1 MRKRKKDKQYVLNRE
16 TLDYDLVEQ
25 PSDLQRLVR
34 TIAVYAVSSMSV
46 FLLSLYLL
54 TDVFDMRTPKRM
66 LVDRESREWHSK
78 LNMLERRLDASAQA
92 LLDMERRDNM
102 LYRSVF
108 GMEEISEDV
117 RNAGYG
123 GVDRYADLRARDY
136 TGSLTSAVMRSDIL
150 LKKAY
155 IQSKSFDQVALVS
168 ERAAEMALCA
178 PTIPPVNY
186 ANVRQASGFGLRVD
200 PILKNRYRRHQGV
213 DLAPKSGKDGE
224 PVYVTGNGVVKV
236 VGYDAGGYGR
246 YILVDHGFGY
256 QTRYAHLSEAMV
268 VKGQEVQRGQQIALM
283 GNTGRSTGTHLHYEV
298 IYMNRHVNPVNY
310 YNKDIL
316 PEDYA
321 AIIDSSN
328 EKPMS

>member
-224 PVYVTGNGVVKV
+224 PVYVTGNGVVKA

-256 QTRYAHLSEAMV
+256 QTRYAHLSEALV

>member
-1 MRKRKKDKQYVLNRE
+1 MRKKIDRQYILNRE
-16 TLDYDLVEQ
+16 TLEYEEVEQ
-25 PSDLQRLVR
+25 PSTTRRYIR
-34 TIAVYAVSSMSV
+34 TVVSYAVSSISV
-46 FLLSLYLL
+46 FVLSLYLI
-54 TDVFDMRTPKRM
+54 TDVFHTRTPKGMIVYR
-66 LVDRESREWHSK
+66 DYSEWRSK
-78 LNMLERRLDASAQA
+78 LNLLERRLEAADQS
-92 LLDMERRDNM
+92 LLDMERRDNT

-108 GMEEISEDV
+108 GMETIPDDI

-123 GVDRYADLRARDY
+123 GVDRYADIRSRDY
-136 TGSLTSAVMRSDIL
+136 TGTLTSAAMRSEIL

-155 IQSKSFDQVALVS
+155 IQSKSFDQVAMVS

-186 ANVRQASGFGLRVD
+186 SHVRQASGFGVRVD
-200 PILKNRYRRHQGV
+200 PILRNRYRKHQGV

-224 PVYVTGNGVVKV
+224 PVYVTGNGVVKA

-246 YILVDHGFGY
+246 YVLVDHGFGY
-256 QTRYAHLSEAMV
+256 QTRYAHLSKAMV
-268 VKGQEVQRGQQIALM
+268 EKGQEVQRGQQIAEM

-298 IYMNRHVNPVNY
+298 IYMGKHVNPVNY

>member
-1 MRKRKKDKQYVLNRE
+1 MRKKIDRQYVLNRD
-16 TLDYDLVEQ
+16 TLEYEEVER
-25 PSDLQRLVR
+25 PSTTKRYIR
-34 TIAVYAVSSMSV
+34 TIISYGLSSISV
-46 FLLSLYLL
+46 FVLSLYLI
-54 TDVFDMRTPKRM
+54 TDVFHTRTPKAMIVYR
-66 LVDRESREWHSK
+66 DYSEWRSK
-78 LNMLERRLDASAQA
+78 LNLLERRLESASLA
-92 LLDMERRDNM
+92 LSDMERRDNM

-108 GMEEISEDV
+108 GMETIPEDI

-123 GVDRYADLRARDY
+123 GVDRYAYIKNRDY
-136 TGSLTSAVMRSDIL
+136 TGTLTSAMMRSEIL

-155 IQSKSFDQVALVS
+155 IQSKSFDQVAMVS
-168 ERAAEMALCA
+168 ERAAEIAMCA

-186 ANVRQASGFGLRVD
+186 SHVRQASGFGVRVD
-200 PILKNRYRRHQGV
+200 PILRNRYRKHQGV

-224 PVYVTGNGVVKV
+224 PVYVTGNGVVKS

-246 YILVDHGFGY
+246 YVLVDHGFGY
-256 QTRYAHLSEAMV
+256 QTRYAHLRKALVEE
-268 VKGQEVQRGQQIALM
+268 GQEVQRGQQIAEM

-298 IYMNRHVNPVNY
+298 IYMGKHVNPVNY

>member
-1 MRKRKKDKQYVLNRE
+1 MRRKTDKQYVLNRE
-16 TLDYDLVEQ
+16 TLDYDVVKQ
-25 PSDLQRLVR
+25 PTTVQRYLKTVLLY
-34 TIAVYAVSSMSV
+34 TFSSVSIFV
-46 FLLSLYLL
+46 LSLYLL
-54 TDVFDMRTPKRM
+54 TDVFDMKTPKRL
-66 LVDRESREWHSK
+66 LVERDAKEWHSK
-78 LNMLERRLDASAQA
+78 LDLQQRRLESASAVLA
-92 LLDMERRDNM
+92 DMERRDNS

-108 GMEEISEDV
+108 GMERIPEDI

-123 GVDRYADLRARDY
+123 GVDRYADIRERDY
-136 TGSLTSAVMRSDIL
+136 TGELTSAVMLSDIL

-155 IQSKSFDQVALVS
+155 VQSKSFDQVMLVS

-186 ANVRQASGFGLRVD
+186 AHVRQASGFGTRVD
-200 PILKNRYRRHQGV
+200 PILKDRYGRHLGV
-213 DLAPKSGKDGE
+213 DLAPKSGKQGE
-224 PVYVTGNGVVKV
+224 PIYVTGNGVVKA

-246 YILVDHGFGY
+246 YVLVDHGFGY
-256 QTRYAHLSEAMV
+256 ETRYAHLSKALV
-268 VKGQEVQRGQQIALM
+268 VKGQEVKRGQMIAEM

>member
-1 MRKRKKDKQYVLNRE
+1 MRRKTDKQYVLNRE
-16 TLDYDLVEQ
+16 TLDYDVVKQ
-25 PSDLQRLVR
+25 PSTFQRYLKTVLLY
-34 TIAVYAVSSMSV
+34 VFSSISV
-46 FLLSLYLL
+46 FVLSLYLI
-54 TDVFDMRTPKRM
+54 TDVFELKTPKRL
-66 LVDRESREWHSK
+66 LVERDAKEWHSK
-78 LNMLERRLDASAQA
+78 LDLQQRRLESASAA
-92 LLDMERRDNM
+92 LADMENRDNS

-108 GMEEISEDV
+108 GMEKIPEDI

-123 GVDRYADLRARDY
+123 GVDRYADIRERDY
-136 TGSLTSAVMRSDIL
+136 TGELTSAVMLSDML

-155 IQSKSFDQVALVS
+155 VQSKSFDQVMLVS

-186 ANVRQASGFGLRVD
+186 AHVRQASGFGTRVD
-200 PILKNRYRRHQGV
+200 PILKDRYGRHLGV
-213 DLAPKSGKDGE
+213 DLAPKSGKQGE
-224 PVYVTGNGVVKV
+224 PIYVTGNGVVKY

-256 QTRYAHLSEAMV
+256 KTRYAHLSKALV
-268 VKGQEVQRGQQIALM
+268 VKGQEVKRGQLIGEM

>member
-1 MRKRKKDKQYVLNRE
+1 MRKKIEKQYILNRE
-16 TLDYDLVEQ
+16 TLDYELVEQ
-25 PSDLQRLVR
+25 PSRMR
-34 TIAVYAVSSMSV
+34 KSIKAVLLYGLSSVSLFVLM
-46 FLLSLYLL
+46 LYLMAE
-54 TDVFDMRTPKRM
+54 VYQVPTPRRM
-66 LVDRESREWHSK
+66 L
-78 LNMLERRLDASAQA
+78 
-92 LLDMERRDNM
+92 
-102 LYRSVF
+102 
-108 GMEEISEDV
+108 
-117 RNAGYG
+117 AGYG
-123 GVDRYADLRARDY
+123 GVDRYADIRERDY
-136 TGSLTSAVMRSDIL
+136 TGEVTSAVTYTDIL

-168 ERAAEMALCA
+168 ERAAEMAVCA

-186 ANVRQASGFGLRVD
+186 AHVRQASGFGMRVD
-200 PILKNRYRRHQGV
+200 PILKNRHRKHQGV

-224 PVYVTGNGVVKV
+224 PVYVTGNGVVKS

-246 YILVDHGFGY
+246 FVLVDHGFGY
-256 QTRYAHLSEAMV
+256 QTRYAHLSKALVEP
-268 VKGQEVQRGQQIALM
+268 GQEVLRGQQIAEM

-298 IYMNRHVNPVNY
+298 IYMGKHVNPVNY

>member
-1 MRKRKKDKQYVLNRE
+1 MRRKTDKQYVLNRE
-16 TLDYDLVEQ
+16 TLDYDVVKQ
-25 PSDLQRLVR
+25 PSTVQRYLKTVLLY
-34 TIAVYAVSSMSV
+34 TFSSVSIFV
-46 FLLSLYLL
+46 LSLYLL
-54 TDVFDMRTPKRM
+54 TDVFDMKTPKRL
-66 LVDRESREWHSK
+66 LVEREAKEWHSK
-78 LNMLERRLDASAQA
+78 LDLQQRRLESASAVLA
-92 LLDMERRDNM
+92 DMERRDNS

-108 GMEEISEDV
+108 GMERIPEDI

-123 GVDRYADLRARDY
+123 GVDRYADIRERDY
-136 TGSLTSAVMRSDIL
+136 TGELTSAVMLSDIL

-155 IQSKSFDQVALVS
+155 VQSKSFDQVMLVS

-186 ANVRQASGFGLRVD
+186 AHVRQASGFGTRVD
-200 PILKNRYRRHQGV
+200 PILKDRYGRHLGV
-213 DLAPKSGKDGE
+213 DLAPKSGKQGE
-224 PVYVTGNGVVKV
+224 PIYVTGNGVVKA

-246 YILVDHGFGY
+246 YVLVDHGFGY
-256 QTRYAHLSEAMV
+256 ETRYAHLSKALV
-268 VKGQEVQRGQQIALM
+268 VKGQEVKRGQMIAEM

>member
-1 MRKRKKDKQYVLNRE
+1 MRKKIDRQYILNRE
-16 TLDYDLVEQ
+16 TLEYEEVEQ
-25 PSDLQRLVR
+25 PSTTRRYIR
-34 TIAVYAVSSMSV
+34 TVVSYAVSSISV
-46 FLLSLYLL
+46 FVLSLYLI
-54 TDVFDMRTPKRM
+54 TDVFHTRTPKGMIVYR
-66 LVDRESREWHSK
+66 DYSEWRSK
-78 LNMLERRLDASAQA
+78 LNLLERRLEAADQS
-92 LLDMERRDNM
+92 LLDMERRDNT

-108 GMEEISEDV
+108 GMETIPDDI

-123 GVDRYADLRARDY
+123 GVDRYADIRSRDY
-136 TGSLTSAVMRSDIL
+136 TGTLTSAAMRSEIL

-155 IQSKSFDQVALVS
+155 IQSKSFDQVAMVS

-186 ANVRQASGFGLRVD
+186 SHVRQASGFGVRVD
-200 PILKNRYRRHQGV
+200 PILRNRYRKHQGV

-224 PVYVTGNGVVKV
+224 PVYVTGNGVVKA

-246 YILVDHGFGY
+246 YVLVDHGFGY
-256 QTRYAHLSEAMV
+256 QTRYAHLSRAMV
-268 VKGQEVQRGQQIALM
+268 EKGQEVQRGQQIAEM

-298 IYMNRHVNPVNY
+298 IYMGKHVNPVNY

>member
-1 MRKRKKDKQYVLNRE
+1 MRRKTDKQYVLNRE
-16 TLDYDLVEQ
+16 TLDYDVVKQ
-25 PSDLQRLVR
+25 PTTVQRYLKTVLLY
-34 TIAVYAVSSMSV
+34 TFSSVSIFV
-46 FLLSLYLL
+46 LSLYLL
-54 TDVFDMRTPKRM
+54 TDVFDMKTPKRL
-66 LVDRESREWHSK
+66 LVERDAKEWHSK
-78 LNMLERRLDASAQA
+78 LDLQQRRLESASAVLA
-92 LLDMERRDNM
+92 DMERRDNS

-108 GMEEISEDV
+108 GMERIPEDI

-123 GVDRYADLRARDY
+123 GVDRYADIRERDY
-136 TGSLTSAVMRSDIL
+136 TGELTSAVMLSDIL

-155 IQSKSFDQVALVS
+155 VQSKSFDQVMLVS

-186 ANVRQASGFGLRVD
+186 AHVRQASGFGTRVD
-200 PILKNRYRRHQGV
+200 PILKDRYGRHLGV
-213 DLAPKSGKDGE
+213 DLAPKSGKQGE
-224 PVYVTGNGVVKV
+224 PIYVTGNGVVKA

-246 YILVDHGFGY
+246 YVLVDHGFGY
-256 QTRYAHLSEAMV
+256 ETRYAHLSKALV
-268 VKGQEVQRGQQIALM
+268 VKGQEVKPGQMIAEM

>member
-1 MRKRKKDKQYVLNRE
+1 MRKKIDRQYILNRE
-16 TLDYDLVEQ
+16 TLEYEEVEQ
-25 PSDLQRLVR
+25 PSTTKRYIR
-34 TIAVYAVSSMSV
+34 TIITYAASSISV
-46 FLLSLYLL
+46 FILSLYLI
-54 TDVFDMRTPKRM
+54 TDVFHTRTPKGMIVHR
-66 LVDRESREWHSK
+66 DYSEWRSK
-78 LNMLERRLDASAQA
+78 LNLLERRFEAADQS

-108 GMEEISEDV
+108 GMETIPEDI

-123 GVDRYADLRARDY
+123 GIDRYADIRSRDY
-136 TGSLTSAVMRSDIL
+136 TGALTSAVMRSEIL

-155 IQSKSFDQVALVS
+155 IQSKSFDQVAMVS
-168 ERAAEMALCA
+168 ERAAEMAMCA

-186 ANVRQASGFGLRVD
+186 SHVRQASGFGVRVD
-200 PILKNRYRRHQGV
+200 PILKNRQRKHQGV

-224 PVYVTGNGVVKV
+224 PVYVTGNGVVKA

-246 YILVDHGFGY
+246 YVLVDHGFGY
-256 QTRYAHLSEAMV
+256 QTRYAHLSKALVE
-268 VKGQEVQRGQQIALM
+268 KGQEVQRGQQIAEM

-298 IYMNRHVNPVNY
+298 IYMGKHVNPVNY

>member
-1 MRKRKKDKQYVLNRE
+1 MRKKIDRQYILNRE
-16 TLDYDLVEQ
+16 TLEYEEVEQ
-25 PSDLQRLVR
+25 PSTTRRYIR
-34 TIAVYAVSSMSV
+34 TVVSYAVSSISV
-46 FLLSLYLL
+46 FVLSLYLI
-54 TDVFDMRTPKRM
+54 TDVFHNRTPKGMIVYR
-66 LVDRESREWHSK
+66 DYSEWRSK
-78 LNMLERRLDASAQA
+78 LNLLERRLEAADQS
-92 LLDMERRDNM
+92 LLDMERRDNT

-108 GMEEISEDV
+108 GMETIPDDI

-123 GVDRYADLRARDY
+123 GVDRYADIRSRDY
-136 TGSLTSAVMRSDIL
+136 TGTLTSAAMRSEIL

-155 IQSKSFDQVALVS
+155 IQSKSFDQVAMVS

-186 ANVRQASGFGLRVD
+186 SHVRQASGFGVRVD
-200 PILKNRYRRHQGV
+200 PILRNRYRKHQGV

-224 PVYVTGNGVVKV
+224 PVYVTGNGVVKA

-246 YILVDHGFGY
+246 YVLVDHGFGY
-256 QTRYAHLSEAMV
+256 QTRYAHLSKALVE
-268 VKGQEVQRGQQIALM
+268 KGQEVQRGQQIAEM

-298 IYMNRHVNPVNY
+298 IYMGKHVNPVNY

>member
-224 PVYVTGNGVVKV
+224 PVYVTGNGVVKA

>member
-1 MRKRKKDKQYVLNRE
+1 MRKKIDRQYILNRE
-16 TLDYDLVEQ
+16 TLEDEEVEQ
-25 PSDLQRLVR
+25 PSTTRRYIR
-34 TIAVYAVSSMSV
+34 TVVSYAVSSISV
-46 FLLSLYLL
+46 FVLSLYLI
-54 TDVFDMRTPKRM
+54 TDVFHTRTPKAMIVYR
-66 LVDRESREWHSK
+66 DYSEWRSK
-78 LNMLERRLDASAQA
+78 LNLLERRLESASLA
-92 LLDMERRDNM
+92 LSDMERRDNM

-108 GMEEISEDV
+108 GMETIPEDI

-123 GVDRYADLRARDY
+123 GVDRYAYIKNRDY
-136 TGSLTSAVMRSDIL
+136 TGTLTSAMMRSEIL

-155 IQSKSFDQVALVS
+155 IQSKSFDQVAMVS
-168 ERAAEMALCA
+168 ERAAEMAMCA

-186 ANVRQASGFGLRVD
+186 SHVRQASGFGVRVD
-200 PILKNRYRRHQGV
+200 PILRNRYRKHQGV

-224 PVYVTGNGVVKV
+224 PVYVTGNGVVKS

-246 YILVDHGFGY
+246 YVLVDHGFGY
-256 QTRYAHLSEAMV
+256 QTRYAHLSKAMV
-268 VKGQEVQRGQQIALM
+268 EKGQEVQRGQQIAEM
-283 GNTGRSTGTHLHYEV
+283 GNSGRSTGTHLHYEV
-298 IYMNRHVNPVNY
+298 IYMGKHVNPVNY

>member
-1 MRKRKKDKQYVLNRE
+1 MRKKIDRQYILNRE
-16 TLDYDLVEQ
+16 TLEYEEVEQ
-25 PSDLQRLVR
+25 PSTTKRYIR
-34 TIAVYAVSSMSV
+34 TVVSYAVSSISV
-46 FLLSLYLL
+46 FVLSLYFI
-54 TDVFDMRTPKRM
+54 TDVFHTRTPKGMIVYR
-66 LVDRESREWHSK
+66 DYSEWRSK
-78 LNMLERRLDASAQA
+78 LNLLERRLEAADQS

-108 GMEEISEDV
+108 GMETIPDDI

-123 GVDRYADLRARDY
+123 GVDRYADIRSRDY
-136 TGSLTSAVMRSDIL
+136 TGTLTSAVMRSEIL

-155 IQSKSFDQVALVS
+155 IQSKSFDQVALIS

-186 ANVRQASGFGLRVD
+186 SHVRQASGFGVRVD
-200 PILKNRYRRHQGV
+200 PILRNRHRQHKGV

-224 PVYVTGNGVVKV
+224 PVYVTGNGVVKA

-246 YILVDHGFGY
+246 YVLVDHGFGY
-256 QTRYAHLSEAMV
+256 QTRYAHLSKALVE
-268 VKGQEVQRGQQIALM
+268 KGQEVQRGQQIAEM

-298 IYMNRHVNPVNY
+298 IYMGKHVNPVNY

>member
-108 GMEEISEDV
+108 GMEEISGDV

-224 PVYVTGNGVVKV
+224 PVYVTGNGVVKA

>member
-1 MRKRKKDKQYVLNRE
+1 MRKKIDRQYVLNRD
-16 TLDYDLVEQ
+16 TLEYEEVER
-25 PSDLQRLVR
+25 PSTTKRYIR
-34 TIAVYAVSSMSV
+34 TIISYGLSSISV
-46 FLLSLYLL
+46 FVLSLYLI
-54 TDVFDMRTPKRM
+54 TDVFHTRTPKAMIVYR
-66 LVDRESREWHSK
+66 DYSEWRSK
-78 LNMLERRLDASAQA
+78 LNLLERRLESASLA
-92 LLDMERRDNM
+92 LSDMERRDNM

-108 GMEEISEDV
+108 GMETIPEDI

-123 GVDRYADLRARDY
+123 GVERYAYIKNRDY
-136 TGSLTSAVMRSDIL
+136 TGTLTSAMMRSEIL

-155 IQSKSFDQVALVS
+155 IQSKSFDQVAMVS
-168 ERAAEMALCA
+168 ERAAEMAMCA

-186 ANVRQASGFGLRVD
+186 SHVRQASGFGVRVD
-200 PILKNRYRRHQGV
+200 PILRNRYRKHQGV

-224 PVYVTGNGVVKV
+224 PVYVTGNGVVKS

-246 YILVDHGFGY
+246 YVLVDHGFGY
-256 QTRYAHLSEAMV
+256 QTRYAHLRKALVEE
-268 VKGQEVQRGQQIALM
+268 GQEVQRGQQIAEM

-298 IYMNRHVNPVNY
+298 IYMGKHVNPVNY

>member
-1 MRKRKKDKQYVLNRE
+1 MRKKIDRQYILNRE
-16 TLDYDLVEQ
+16 TLEYEEVEQ
-25 PSDLQRLVR
+25 PSTTRRYIR
-34 TIAVYAVSSMSV
+34 TVVSYAVSSISV
-46 FLLSLYLL
+46 FVLSLYLI
-54 TDVFDMRTPKRM
+54 TDVFHTRTPKGMIVYR
-66 LVDRESREWHSK
+66 DYSEWRSK
-78 LNMLERRLDASAQA
+78 LNLLERRLEAADQS
-92 LLDMERRDNM
+92 LLDMERRDNT

-108 GMEEISEDV
+108 GMETIPDDI

-123 GVDRYADLRARDY
+123 GVDRYADIWSRDY
-136 TGSLTSAVMRSDIL
+136 TGTLTSAAMRSEIL

-155 IQSKSFDQVALVS
+155 IQSKSFDQVAMVS

-186 ANVRQASGFGLRVD
+186 SHVRQASGFGVRVD
-200 PILKNRYRRHQGV
+200 PILRNRYRKHQGV

-224 PVYVTGNGVVKV
+224 PVYVTGNGVVKA

-246 YILVDHGFGY
+246 YVLVDHGFGY
-256 QTRYAHLSEAMV
+256 QTRYAHLSKAMV
-268 VKGQEVQRGQQIALM
+268 EKGQEVQRGQQIAEM

-298 IYMNRHVNPVNY
+298 IYMGKHVNPVNY